1 MMHCDPKNYQVINKV
16 YVCFIDVYSTIQC
29 LLEFCILFYFIFY
42 SNALDEERRSVSEL
56 TDALNSERARAD
68 ELTSDLQKTLQQ
80 YQKLQQVCES

>member
-1 MMHCDPKNYQVINKV
+1 MY
-16 YVCFIDVYSTIQC
+16 TIQC